1 MQIEIEDDRI
11 INTFK
16 KYKNAIYKITPL
28 GLLFPA
34 TFTNDTNLIFLT
46 AKELNCVKKKNTLN
60 NKAYNLLANI
70 YLNRMNNLSEVNV
83 QYVWTSVAFKDHKE
97 VNNNSHLCFPFATK
111 TWNDL
116 TSYSIFLQDDRNKKI
131 DFKSGD
137 KKISI
142 FNFQIVIFIT

>member
-1 MQIEIEDDRI
+1 
-11 INTFK
+11 
-16 KYKNAIYKITPL
+16 
-28 GLLFPA
+28 
-34 TFTNDTNLIFLT
+34 
-46 AKELNCVKKKNTLN
+46 
-60 NKAYNLLANI
+60 
-70 YLNRMNNLSEVNV
+70 MNNLSEVNV